1 MKQILTS
8 LVFLFVCTAA
18 IAQDNTKLKGSKIV
32 TKEQKATAV
41 FSSVYIQDDIEV
53 TFIKADTTGIETEAD
68 DNLHK
73 TLKIENN
80 GGILNLSLNDKII
93 SFKKFE
99 VKVFYTD
106 DLKLIEANKQ
116 AKIMILEEMVIE
128 EINFKL
134 NEKAKLYLNLKTNAA
149 TFEMKDNSLVEL
161 NGKAEKLHFIL
172 TQNASVKALVASTEL
187 KVDQYQKSKTTIEG
201 DVIDLKLRMDNN
213 AQFTGKGLTAK
224 NVQLI
229 AEAYSTTSFF
239 AETNC
244 VLTALGNAE
253 VEIFGEP
260 TFEIKKFSGNAVLR
274 KKTTR

>member
-80 GGILNLSLNDKII
+80 GGILNLSLNEKII

-213 AQFTGKGLTAK
+213 AHFTGKGLTVK

>member
-18 IAQDNTKLKGSKIV
+18 IAQDNAKLKGSKIV

-80 GGILNLSLNDKII
+80 GGILNLSLNEKII

-213 AQFTGKGLTAK
+213 AHFTGKGLTAK

>member
-8 LVFLFVCTAA
+8 LVFLFFCITA
-18 IAQDNTKLKGSKIV
+18 IAQDNAKLKGSKIV

-239 AETNC
+239 AETSC